1 MMTKKYNEDI
11 PPCDLC
17 GMHFSDAF
25 EYVKH
30 MLEDDDDFNPYLILP
45 NSYRLMV
52 GSKLRTLFDNADDP
66 TIVRQVCEST
76 YMTLFTAETEPHMLE
91 EVITDLI
98 VESSIAD
105 LDEDIKRI
113 LEDRE

>member
-1 MMTKKYNEDI
+1 MNKDNV

-17 GMHFSDAF
+17 GEPFKNGF
-25 EYVKH
+25 EYVDH
-30 MLEDDDDFNPYLILP
+30 MLEGEEFDPALILP
-45 NSYRLMV
+45 NGYKLMI
-52 GSKLRTLFDNADDP
+52 GSLLRTLFENSDSP
-66 TIVRQVCEST
+66 QTIQEICEAT
-76 YMTLFTAETEPHMLE
+76 YMTLFTAETDPGNLQEA
-91 EVITDLI
+91 ITDLI